1 MVAIELAL
9 FPWEEVDAL
18 VREQAEAE
26 VWSDEEHDAW
36 LAALAADQMA
46 SIDGNDPM
54 YERWLAEGAPSV
66 AGQWSLL
73 PAADDD
79 VLPDW
84 WRAVDVLP
92 DWQRDEYVGS

>member
-1 MVAIELAL
+1 MTMVADVAV

-36 LAALAADQMA
+36 LQALTADQMA
-46 SIDGNDPM
+46 SIDGSDPM

-73 PAADDD
+73 DGD
-79 VLPDW
+79 
-84 WRAVDVLP
+84 VDVLP
-92 DWQRDEYVGS
+92 DWQRDEYVGM